1 MASGRWIH
9 NRAIQTFEKDG
20 LRYASGLLTDIT
32 QRKAAEES
40 LRESEQRYR
49 LLFERNL
56 AGVFRCSQVGSFLDC
71 NDAGAKILGYDS
83 REDLIGRPVTDVF
96 FDLADKSI
104 ADQKMAT
111 YGTASNQEML
121 SASQGW
127 EFSLDHGQYH
137 HGTRRYRDRN

>member
-1 MASGRWIH
+1 MANGSWVH

-20 LRYASGLLTDIT
+20 LRYASGLVTDIT

-83 REDLIGRPVTDVF
+83 REDLIGRSVMDVF
-96 FDLADKSI
+96 FDPADKTP
-104 ADQKMAT
+104 Q
-111 YGTASNQEML
+111 
-121 SASQGW
+121 
-127 EFSLDHGQYH
+127 
-137 HGTRRYRDRN
+137 TREWPSTELLPTRSCSCVARTEVQSG